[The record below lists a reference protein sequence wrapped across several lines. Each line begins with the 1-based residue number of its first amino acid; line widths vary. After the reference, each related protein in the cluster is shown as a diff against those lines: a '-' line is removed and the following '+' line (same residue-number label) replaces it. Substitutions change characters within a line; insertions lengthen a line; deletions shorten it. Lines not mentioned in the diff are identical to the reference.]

1 MWANT
6 VGDQCGIDADAALD
20 KIWPRSGTVS
30 KRLNQAF
37 NDLIVKDVAS
47 AETSLDLNPIYQ
59 PG

>member
-1 MWANT
+1 
-6 VGDQCGIDADAALD
+6 VGDHCGIDADAALD

-47 AETSLDLNPIYQ
+47 AETSLDLNPINQ